1 MARPVASSISDT
13 VVKVS
18 PPSKQPSVVLE
29 RKATVQQVVTD
40 VQQPPAAE
48 EKTESEE
55 EEEVSL
61 NDAQSEA
68 EEAEPE

>member
-1 MARPVASSISDT
+1 MARPVALSISDT
-13 VVKVS
+13 GVKVS
-18 PPSKQPSVVLE
+18 PPSKQPTVVLE
-29 RKATVQQVVTD
+29 RKSTAQQVVPD
-40 VQQPPAAE
+40 VQQPPAPE

-68 EEAEPE
+68 EEADP